1 MLGGVTSRILKPDRS
16 PPNQKPAMS
25 TSEPGVDSKIAQ
37 QHCYA
42 YIEDSDLRMSGAAM
56 PPLRV
61 IARPSS
67 DDVIAFAVRKSA
79 GSPRRHDVAP
89 PDLTPRGDGGDV
101 PGVESSDL
109 SGLIV

>member
-1 MLGGVTSRILKPDRS
+1 
-16 PPNQKPAMS
+16 
-25 TSEPGVDSKIAQ
+25 
-37 QHCYA
+37 
-42 YIEDSDLRMSGAAM
+42 MSGAAM

-61 IARPSS
+61 IARPSP